1 MITVEFH
8 GYSNADEY
16 IDNTRVD
23 VEDIFLQY
31 YPDSECETMIFK
43 EDEEFKF
50 VFKGEW
56 SSVEDIDEAVIRD
69 ICQSYELYGHI
80 KINNEFNKS
89 YYYDEDDVFVYR

>member
-31 YPDSECETMIFK
+31 YPDLECETMIFK

-56 SSVEDIDEAVIRD
+56 SNVEDIDEDVIRD

-80 KINNEFNKS
+80 KLREEYNKS